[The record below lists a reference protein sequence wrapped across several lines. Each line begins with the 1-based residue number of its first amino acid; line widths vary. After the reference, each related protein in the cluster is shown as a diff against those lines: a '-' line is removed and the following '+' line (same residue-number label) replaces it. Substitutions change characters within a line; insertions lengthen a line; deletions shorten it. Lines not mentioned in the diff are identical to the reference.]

1 MTLHSRTYRSRRS
14 AGLAASLALA
24 LVIAAAMPALAQ
36 TWAETGDAGDV
47 VATAQ
52 STAGAG
58 ALTQITGA
66 LQFDSDVDLFCV
78 DVTDPHAFSAS
89 LQCLMAADPSIWV
102 FAPSGLGLAHND
114 VCMFS
119 GKTIPPGFVGSGTCY
134 IAVTQAGR
142 QAYSAGG
149 AMWQSFLFTG
159 ARAPDGPGA
168 GGTLLS
174 WSGGGPL
181 PGVTPYT
188 INLTGAG
195 FCEAAVPAQ
204 EWNWGSFK
212 AIYR

>member
-1 MTLHSRTYRSRRS
+1 MTLHSRAYRSRRS
-14 AGLAASLALA
+14 AGLTASLSLA

-36 TWAETGDAGDV
+36 TWAETGDAGDAI
-47 VATAQ
+47 ATAQ

-58 ALTQITGA
+58 ALTQITGS
-66 LQFDSDVDLFCV
+66 LQTDSDVDLFCV
-78 DVTDPHAFSAS
+78 NVQDPHAFSAS
-89 LQCLMAADPSIWV
+89 LQCVMAADPSIWV
-102 FAPSGLGLAHND
+102 FLSSGVGAAHND

-134 IAVTQAGR
+134 VAVTQAGR

-168 GGTLLS
+168 GGPLLY

-188 INLTGAG
+188 INLTGVG
-195 FCEAAVPAQ
+195 YCESAVPVQASG
-204 EWNWGSFK
+204 WGALK

>member
-1 MTLHSRTYRSRRS
+1 MTLRARSRRV
-14 AGLAASLALA
+14 AAVTALLTLTALAATPTLS
-24 LVIAAAMPALAQ
+24 Q
-36 TWAETGDAGDV
+36 TWSETGDAGDAI
-47 VATAQ
+47 ATAQ

-58 ALTQITGA
+58 ALTQITGS
-66 LQFDSDVDLFCV
+66 LQTDSDVDLFCV
-78 DVTDPHAFSAS
+78 DVPDPHTFSAS
-89 LQCLMAADPSIWV
+89 LQCVMAADPSIWV

-168 GGTLLS
+168 GGLLLS

-195 FCEAAVPAQ
+195 FCESAVPVQASG
-204 EWNWGSFK
+204 WGALK
-212 AIYR
+212 ATYR

>member
-1 MTLHSRTYRSRRS
+1 MTLQARSRRV
-14 AGLAASLALA
+14 AAATILATLTALA
-24 LVIAAAMPALAQ
+24 SVPALAQ
-36 TWAETGDAGDV
+36 TWTEAGDAGDII
-47 VATAQ
+47 ATAQ
-52 STAGAG
+52 STTGTG
-58 ALTQITGA
+58 ALTQITGS
-66 LQFDSDVDLFCV
+66 LQADSDVDLFCV
-78 DVTDPHAFSAS
+78 DVPDPHAFSAS
-89 LQCLMAADPSIWV
+89 LQCVMAADPSIWV

-119 GKTIPPGFVGSGTCY
+119 GKTIPPGFVGSGTVY
-134 IAVTQAGR
+134 LAVTQAGR

-174 WSGGGPL
+174 WAGGGPL

-195 FCEAAVPAQ
+195 FCEAAVPVQAAG
-204 EWNWGSFK
+204 WGALK
-212 AIYR
+212 ATYR